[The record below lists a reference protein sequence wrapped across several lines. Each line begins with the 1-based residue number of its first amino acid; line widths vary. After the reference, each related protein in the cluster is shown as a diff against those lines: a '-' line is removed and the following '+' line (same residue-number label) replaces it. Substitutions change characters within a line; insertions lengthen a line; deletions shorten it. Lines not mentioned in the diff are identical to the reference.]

1 VAGSAKIRV
10 WGETLARFGMEV
22 GEAGVEGVG
31 KEGVRGVWTVGGDWG
46 PPGGCGRWGNGGPD

>member
-1 VAGSAKIRV
+1 
-10 WGETLARFGMEV
+10 MEV